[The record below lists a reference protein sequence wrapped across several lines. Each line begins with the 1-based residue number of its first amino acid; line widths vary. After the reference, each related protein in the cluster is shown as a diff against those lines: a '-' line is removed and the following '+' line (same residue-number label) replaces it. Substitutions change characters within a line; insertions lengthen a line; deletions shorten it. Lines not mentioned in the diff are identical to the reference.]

1 MSMHYLHNGALGCDD
16 FVAEGYGDGTHD
28 ETGEDPAD
36 GLGVLRVRDPVTDLQ
51 GLVLHHPVDK

>member
-1 MSMHYLHNGALGCDD
+1 MSIRYLHNGALGCDD

-28 ETGEDPAD
+28 ETGEDPAY
-36 GLGVLRVRDPVTDLQ
+36 GLGVLGVGHSITYLQ